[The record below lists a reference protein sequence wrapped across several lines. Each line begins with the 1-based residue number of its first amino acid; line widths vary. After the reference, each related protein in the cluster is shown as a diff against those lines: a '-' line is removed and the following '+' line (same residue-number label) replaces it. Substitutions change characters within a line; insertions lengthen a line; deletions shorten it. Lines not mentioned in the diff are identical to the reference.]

1 MTETLRRDE
10 FIAILNRLGS
20 DEDEEALQAARQ
32 AHARISASGMSWEE
46 LLVPD
51 EPAAENDEPAV
62 EPAEEPTAEPVEE
75 PPEEPADEPPEEPA
89 DESDE
94 TGDRELEAVE
104 DEAVEDESP
113 AERAGAE
120 GTEKDAESL
129 AKRAGKDTESLA
141 LIGELL
147 ARSNISEELRAELE
161 DYKTDIAEN
170 EFTEPDRRYLRAIRK
185 RLSKYT
191 KSR

>member
-20 DEDEEALQAARQ
+20 DEDEEVLQAARQ
-32 AHARISASGMSWEE
+32 AHARIAAAGMRWED

-51 EPAAENDEPAV
+51 GRADEPADGRADEPATENEEPATENEEPATENEEPAAEN
-62 EPAEEPTAEPVEE
+62 
-75 PPEEPADEPPEEPA
+75 EEPAA
-89 DESDE
+89 ESDE
-94 TGDRELEAVE
+94 ADDREPEAVE
-104 DEAVEDESP
+104 DEPP

-120 GTEKDAESL
+120 GAGAKGAE
-129 AKRAGKDTESLA
+129 KDTESLA

-147 ARSNISEELRAELE
+147 ARSDISEELRAEL
-161 DYKTDIAEN
+161 DGYKTDIAEG
-170 EFTEPDRRYLRAIRK
+170 EFVAADRRYLRAIRK
-185 RLSKYT
+185 RLSKQT

>member
-1 MTETLRRDE
+1 MTEMLRRDE
-10 FIAILNRLGS
+10 LIAILNRLGS

-32 AHARISASGMSWEE
+32 AHARIAASGMSWED

-51 EPAAENDEPAV
+51 GPAAESDEAA
-62 EPAEEPTAEPVEE
+62 AESDE
-75 PPEEPADEPPEEPA
+75 AD

-94 TGDRELEAVE
+94 ADDESDEADETEDGELEAG
-104 DEAVEDESP
+104 EDESP

-120 GTEKDAESL
+120 GKE
-129 AKRAGKDTESLA
+129 KDTESLA

-147 ARSNISEELRAELE
+147 ARSDISEELRAELE
-161 DYKTDIAEN
+161 GYKTDIAEG
-170 EFTEPDRRYLRAIRK
+170 EFVAADRRYLRAIHQ
-185 RLSKYT
+185 RLSKPT

>member
-20 DEDEEALQAARQ
+20 DEDEEVLRAARQ
-32 AHARISASGMSWEE
+32 AHARIAASGMRWED

-51 EPAAENDEPAV
+51 GRADEPADEPAPENEEPATENEEPAAEN
-62 EPAEEPTAEPVEE
+62 
-75 PPEEPADEPPEEPA
+75 EEPA

-94 TGDRELEAVE
+94 EEETEDVEPEAVE
-104 DEAVEDESP
+104 DEPP

-120 GTEKDAESL
+120 GT
-129 AKRAGKDTESLA
+129 GKDTESLA

-147 ARSNISEELRAELE
+147 ARSDISEELRAEL
-161 DYKTDIAEN
+161 DGYKTDIAEN
-170 EFTEPDRRYLRAIRK
+170 EFVAADRRYLRAIRK
-185 RLSKYT
+185 RLSKQT